1 MTRPGQ
7 RVRRPARGFTLI
19 ELMIALTISALLVGM
34 ILSIFTR
41 MSTAYRTQSRVA
53 DLQRTLTAAQDVI
66 QRDVRQAGFGMIDG
80 VRVASASTIRAAV
93 ELRDNGSGFGPDEL
107 HVFYADPSAQARVVS
122 FDSTNALTPF
132 ASFTVDDPD
141 LFVAGDVVVITNRS
155 LVALGPGADNVVAHD
170 RACVV
175 QLARVTGTSFVAATT
190 GSWGTSNNDQCD
202 EVRVGHPTTVPANTS
217 MVYKFVARGYRLD
230 PARRSLGVLQQ
241 SPSGGLLAND
251 WQDLGIGFTDLQVAS
266 RWYEGEDDS
275 GRQLADS
282 ADVDTDPLREW
293 YSGADQ
299 DALTA
304 PLAGVDYARPLL
316 MQVRVSLVVRT
327 RGTLDAVGS
336 AQTPALTDTARP
348 SNNDVGN
355 RAAITLAGVPDA
367 SRPEEL
373 RGDALYR
380 YATIGIDL
388 RNLAVSR

>member
-1 MTRPGQ
+1 MSQ
-7 RVRRPARGFTLI
+7 RRFLARRRSALRGFTLI

-41 MSTAYRTQSRVA
+41 MSTAYRTQSRIA

-80 VRVASASTIRAAV
+80 VRTSSSANIHAAV

-107 HVFYADPSAQARVVS
+107 HVFYADPSAQARVTSLDTSAANPFGS
-122 FDSTNALTPF
+122 FVVDDVDRF
-132 ASFTVDDPD
+132 ASGD
-141 LFVAGDVVVITNRS
+141 LVVITNRRVS
-155 LVALGPGADNVVAHD
+155 PLGPGPENVVTHD
-170 RACVV
+170 FACVV
-175 QLARVTGTSFVAATT
+175 ELRQVSGTTFSVATT
-190 GSWGTSNNDQCD
+190 GSWGTGANDQCD
-202 EVRVGHPTTVPANTS
+202 EVRGRFSASNPT

-230 PARRSLGVLQQ
+230 PTRRSFGVLQQ
-241 SPSGGLLAND
+241 SPSGGLVAGD
-251 WQDLGIGFTDLQVAS
+251 WQDLGIGFTDLQLAS

-275 GRQLADS
+275 GRQAVDTADT
-282 ADVDTDPLREW
+282 DTDPLRDW

-304 PLAGVDYARPLL
+304 PIAATDDYRPLL

-327 RGTLDAVGS
+327 RGNLDAVGS
-336 AQTPALTDTARP
+336 AQTPALIDTARV
-348 SNNDVGN
+348 NNGDIGN
-355 RAAITLAGVPDA
+355 RPAINLAGVPDA

-380 YATIGIDL
+380 YATVGIDL